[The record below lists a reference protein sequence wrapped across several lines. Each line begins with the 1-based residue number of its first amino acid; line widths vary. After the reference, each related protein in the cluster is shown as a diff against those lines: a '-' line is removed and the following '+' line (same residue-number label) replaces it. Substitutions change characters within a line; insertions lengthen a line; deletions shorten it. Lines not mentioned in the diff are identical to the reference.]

1 MSKCLTITAVKNF
14 KLSDSTSEILYGSLH
29 GSPFL
34 IIIIASR
41 KQKLWVCICLNS
53 TLIACRIV
61 LSPNITW
68 TYKLVQRRV
77 IDVLRLV
84 NAILKGLVIGCS
96 GSNMGHRHYAFKKNF
111 ELICGYY
118 FQTRHKKFGHYF
130 GAAIIGVWALLEPQQ
145 YSKFVQGFSF
155 QCLCAHSSIVSDV
168 GIKMIC
174 TAITNLI
181 TLLYFLNHEME

>member
-68 TYKLVQRRV
+68 TY
-77 IDVLRLV
+77 
-84 NAILKGLVIGCS
+84 ILHRNQSHRCS
-96 GSNMGHRHYAFKKNF
+96 QTSECNFERFGDWLQWLQYEPQTLCFFKKNF
-111 ELICGYY
+111 EQICSYY

-130 GAAIIGVWALLEPQQ
+130 GAALIGVWALLEPQQ

-168 GIKMIC
+168 GIKIIC

-181 TLLYFLNHEME
+181 KTSLLFKS

>member
-68 TYKLVQRRV
+68 NLDLHTTQKLVQRRV

-96 GSNMGHRHYAFKKNF
+96 SSNMGRRHYAFKKNF
-111 ELICGYY
+111 ELKCHSRST
-118 FQTRHKKFGHYF
+118 F
-130 GAAIIGVWALLEPQQ
+130 ALLMPISCVK
-145 YSKFVQGFSF
+145 YPSND
-155 QCLCAHSSIVSDV
+155 AHDI
-168 GIKMIC
+168 
-174 TAITNLI
+174 
-181 TLLYFLNHEME
+181 

>member
-96 GSNMGHRHYAFKKNF
+96 GSNMNCRHYAFKKSF
-111 ELICGYY
+111 ELICSHY
-118 FQTRHKKFGHYF
+118 FQTRHKKFGHYQGVAF
-130 GAAIIGVWALLEPQQ
+130 IGEQVLLE
-145 YSKFVQGFSF
+145 K
-155 QCLCAHSSIVSDV
+155 
-168 GIKMIC
+168 
-174 TAITNLI
+174 
-181 TLLYFLNHEME
+181 

>member
-68 TYKLVQRRV
+68 TYIVYIETSAKESHR
-77 IDVLRLV
+77 
-84 NAILKGLVIGCS
+84 CS
-96 GSNMGHRHYAFKKNF
+96 QTRECNF
-111 ELICGYY
+111 E
-118 FQTRHKKFGHYF
+118 RFGD
-130 GAAIIGVWALLEPQQ
+130 WL
-145 YSKFVQGFSF
+145 
-155 QCLCAHSSIVSDV
+155 
-168 GIKMIC
+168 
-174 TAITNLI
+174 
-181 TLLYFLNHEME
+181 

>member
-41 KQKLWVCICLNS
+41 VCICLNS

-96 GSNMGHRHYAFKKNF
+96 GSNMGRRHYAFLK
-111 ELICGYY
+111 G
-118 FQTRHKKFGHYF
+118 
-130 GAAIIGVWALLEPQQ
+130 
-145 YSKFVQGFSF
+145 
-155 QCLCAHSSIVSDV
+155 
-168 GIKMIC
+168 
-174 TAITNLI
+174 
-181 TLLYFLNHEME
+181 TLS

>member
-1 MSKCLTITAVKNF
+1 MTLFHNKVLQLNYASILRHFSQFWKIGSYMSKCLTITAVKNF

-96 GSNMGHRHYAFKKNF
+96 GSNMGRRHYAFLK
-111 ELICGYY
+111 G
-118 FQTRHKKFGHYF
+118 
-130 GAAIIGVWALLEPQQ
+130 
-145 YSKFVQGFSF
+145 
-155 QCLCAHSSIVSDV
+155 
-168 GIKMIC
+168 
-174 TAITNLI
+174 
-181 TLLYFLNHEME
+181 TLS